1 MDESGSALS
10 TKVSLCCMWPA
21 FLLSRHWF
29 QMKSVPPLGRTI
41 LRDRGIQCLQFHLSV
56 FASAAHVLSVLVKQS
71 VLIPMCRISLIVSA
85 RSFRALDCTLKYL
98 VHSWLVLLC
107 GVRQRF
113 GFLLCVNEQFPKTIC
128 WKGCC
133 FPYCIFWENSFKT
146 SQKWKM
152 SLYQTISLPGGI
164 FPRKL
169 KSRSQGY
176 VCLPMFIAELFI
188 IAEMKKQ
195 PLYLYVYELMKKM
208 KEVCTQ
214 HSSNQLWKP
223 CNL

>member
-1 MDESGSALS
+1 MDESGSPLS
-10 TKVSLCCMWPA
+10 TEVSLCCMWPA

-41 LRDRGIQCLQFHLSV
+41 LRDRGIQCLQFHLSI

-113 GFLLCVNEQFPKTIC
+113 GFLLCVNEQFSKTIC

-146 SQKWKM
+146 SQKMKNE
-152 SLYQTISLPGGI
+152 LISNNLTSWWYI
-164 FPRKL
+164 SKEVEV
-169 KSRSQGY
+169 KISR
-176 VCLPMFIAELFI
+176 VCLPSHVHCWI
-188 IAEMKKQ
+188 IRNSWNEETTS
-195 PLYLYVYELMKKM
+195 VSICVRVNENM
-208 KEVCTQ
+208 KEVCAQ
-214 HSSNQLWKP
+214 HSSNQPWKP